1 MTRSW
6 KARSVEELATG
17 RLLSHAPTFRL
28 CDAHQELLKITPLE
42 ETSCFVRS
50 SVYIEEVHNT

>member
-28 CDAHQELLKITPLE
+28 YDAHQELLKIEPLE
-42 ETSCFVRS
+42 ETSCFTATKA
-50 SVYIEEVHNT
+50 YIEEVHNT